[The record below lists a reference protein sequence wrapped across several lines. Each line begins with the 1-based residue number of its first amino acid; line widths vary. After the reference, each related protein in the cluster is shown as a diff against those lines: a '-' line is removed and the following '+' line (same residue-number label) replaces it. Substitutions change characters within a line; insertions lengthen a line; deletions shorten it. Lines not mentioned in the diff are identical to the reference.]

1 MVKLYIKKLEQ
12 QNYQNKY
19 KMMKKIFIIFIF
31 YIFAQSASAADKQ
44 ISELNH
50 LFTQLKTLSNSQE
63 AKKVE
68 DKIWELW
75 TTHPSEDS
83 LTELL
88 AKGSEYMMQNQ
99 LTSAHNVFS
108 KVIELDPKWAEG
120 WNKRATVLYMM
131 GNFELSQKDINMV
144 LSLEKRHF
152 GALSGQGLVQTALEN
167 YEKAIDSY
175 IEAHKIYPSS
185 QSTLQMIEQL
195 SILLQ
200 KESI

>member
-1 MVKLYIKKLEQ
+1 
-12 QNYQNKY
+12 
-19 KMMKKIFIIFIF
+19 MMKKFFIIFLFFIF
-31 YIFAQSASAADKQ
+31 TYAANAGDKQTFELNNLFAQLKA
-44 ISELNH
+44 LN
-50 LFTQLKTLSNSQE
+50 NSLE

-68 DKIWELW
+68 DKIWKLW

-120 WNKRATVLYMM
+120 WNKRATVLYIM
-131 GNFELSQKDINMV
+131 GNFELSQKDIDMV

-152 GALSGQGLVQTALEN
+152 GALSGQGLVQTALQN
-167 YEKAIDSY
+167 YERAIDSY
-175 IEAHKIYPSS
+175 KEAHKIYPSS

-195 SILLQ
+195 SILIQ

>member
-19 KMMKKIFIIFIF
+19 RMIKKFFIIFIF

-44 ISELNH
+44 ISELNN
-50 LFTQLKTLSNSQE
+50 LFAQLKALSNVEE

-68 DKIWELW
+68 DKIWQLW
-75 TTHPSEDS
+75 TTHPSENT

-131 GNFELSQKDINMV
+131 GNFELSQKDIDMV

>member
-1 MVKLYIKKLEQ
+1 MFLCIPT
-12 QNYQNKY
+12 
-19 KMMKKIFIIFIF
+19 
-31 YIFAQSASAADKQ
+31 IFAWN
-44 ISELNH
+44 LNGDCPVC
-50 LFTQLKTLSNSQE
+50 FTTTQLLLFALIRLLRKNKFKW
-63 AKKVE
+63 KKVE

-75 TTHPSEDS
+75 TTHPSEDT

-131 GNFELSQKDINMV
+131 GNFELSQKDIDMV

>member
-1 MVKLYIKKLEQ
+1 
-12 QNYQNKY
+12 
-19 KMMKKIFIIFIF
+19 MKKFFIIFIF

-44 ISELNH
+44 TSELNH
-50 LFTQLKTLSNSQE
+50 LFTQLKTLSNSQD